1 MSERTIRVWDLPT
14 RLFHWLLFV
23 LIVAAIVAA
32 KVGGNAMEW
41 HGRFGHLIFGLIVF
55 RVVWGVI
62 GSTTARFAHFVR
74 GPGAIKAYVQGRW
87 RGIGHNP
94 LGALSVLALLGL
106 TGFQATTGL
115 FANDDIAFSGPLSA
129 LVSSDTSNLLSG
141 WHRQAEWF
149 IYGLVGLH
157 VAAVLYYT
165 HVRKDNLV
173 KPMVVGSKKV
183 ADPTLE
189 SARGGGLVAF
199 AVAVVITAA
208 ALWVS
213 GGALVPPPPP
223 PPPALGW

>member
-23 LIVAAIVAA
+23 LMVAAVVAA
-32 KVGGNAMEW
+32 KIGGNAMEW

-55 RVVWGVI
+55 RLVWGVV
-62 GSTTARFAHFVR
+62 GSTTARFSHFVR
-74 GPGAIKAYVQGRW
+74 GPCAMRDYLQGRW

-106 TGFQATTGL
+106 TGFQAATGL
-115 FANDDIAFSGPLSA
+115 FANDDIAFRGPLAA
-129 LVSSDTSNLLSG
+129 LVSTDISNLLSG

-165 HVRKDNLV
+165 HARKDNLL
-173 KPMVVGSKKV
+173 KPMVMGSKTV

-189 SARGGGLVAF
+189 SARGGGLIAF
-199 AVAVVITAA
+199 VVAVMITAA